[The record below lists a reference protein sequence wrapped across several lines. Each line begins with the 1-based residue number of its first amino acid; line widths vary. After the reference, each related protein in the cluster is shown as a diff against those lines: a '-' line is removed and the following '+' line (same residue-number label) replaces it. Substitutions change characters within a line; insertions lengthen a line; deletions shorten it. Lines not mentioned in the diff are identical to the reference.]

1 MTCHSVF
8 PDRQAMRNLWNRKP
22 SVKKRA
28 GELPYKSISPAFS
41 AVFNRTKRDFFAAK
55 SFLLAARTKTSCRK
69 TEKTTAEKRKN
80 PSRGHPF
87 SSIRTA
93 RACIIRLTDCK
104 HIPLRRRHARQHHAH
119 DLPRFRPK
127 RKRNPRFR
135 RHPAS
140 RRPAKYARIS
150 GPPVLGGGIR
160 DSRPLRPDVLT
171 ACSKEA
177 RGRC

>member
-80 PSRGHPF
+80 PSPGQLF
-87 SSIRTA
+87 FSIRTDSRMHNPPDRLQA
-93 RACIIRLTDCK
+93 YPPPPPTRPTASCAQPSALPAKKKAESPLSPSSCVSPTRKIRAK
-104 HIPLRRRHARQHHAH
+104 
-119 DLPRFRPK
+119 FRP
-127 RKRNPRFR
+127 
-135 RHPAS
+135 A
-140 RRPAKYARIS
+140 RP
-150 GPPVLGGGIR
+150 
-160 DSRPLRPDVLT
+160 
-171 ACSKEA
+171 
-177 RGRC
+177 RGRNTRFSPPPP

>member
-41 AVFNRTKRDFFAAK
+41 AVFNRTKRDFFAVK
-55 SFLLAARTKTSCRK
+55 NFLLAARTGISCRK

-80 PSRGHPF
+80 PSPGQLF
-87 SSIRTA
+87 FSIRTD

-104 HIPLRRRHARQHHAH
+104 HIPLCRRHA
-119 DLPRFRPK
+119 PRVMRTTFRASGQKESGIPAFAVIL
-127 RKRNPRFR
+127 RLANPQNTREI
-135 RHPAS
+135 PA
-140 RRPAKYARIS
+140 RPSSGAEYAILS
-150 GPPVLGGGIR
+150 P
-160 DSRPLRPDVLT
+160 SALT
-171 ACSKEA
+171 F
-177 RGRC
+177 